1 MTTVRVLSI
10 SRYMQAALKKA
21 EYVPDEH
28 GVIIA
33 RVPGAQGFYS
43 QGETFEDARENLRD
57 AIEGNLTLA
66 LQLGLP
72 IPTIDDIVIE
82 LPAEELPKYMQD
94 DPLVGL
100 FEGPTDLAA
109 EAETLLAQPIGV
121 NDHADSA

>member
-1 MTTVRVLSI
+1 M
-10 SRYMQAALKKA
+10 
-21 EYVPDEH
+21 
-28 GVIIA
+28 IIA

-43 QGETFEDARENLRD
+43 RGETFEDARENLRD

-100 FEGPTDLAA
+100 FERPADLAA